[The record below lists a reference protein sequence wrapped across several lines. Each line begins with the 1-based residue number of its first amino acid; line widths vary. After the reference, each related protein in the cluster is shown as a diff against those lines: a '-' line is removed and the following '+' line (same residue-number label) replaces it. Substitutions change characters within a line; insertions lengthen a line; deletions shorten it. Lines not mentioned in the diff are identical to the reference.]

1 MCIKLN
7 DNKFPKR
14 CFNFSRELLVLYRD
28 SRVLNGVGKKGGN
41 HVRLILGYQSSWF
54 VRGLAVS
61 FGGLTSGP
69 CS

>member
-1 MCIKLN
+1 MYKIN
-7 DNKFPKR
+7 DKFPKNALT
-14 CFNFSRELLVLYRD
+14 FLRELLVLYRD
-28 SRVLNGVGKKGGN
+28 SRVMNGVGKKSRN

-69 CS
+69 YS